1 MNKQRI
7 EYIDL
12 AKGICIFFVL
22 FFHISQLYGFQSHHD
37 SRPIAIAITSINDVI
52 GVFRMPLYFFLS
64 GCFFKSYNGFFDFLK
79 KKTNKLLIPFVFFY
93 IVISFIVP
101 NILSRLGL
109 WVVFYQPLRRIF
121 DAWLFDFYPSVPIWF
136 LLCLFWMGL
145 IFYGIYCLSNKFKH
159 NLLALIIFSLLT
171 GAIGILLG
179 TFEIE
184 LPANLDTAMT
194 NIPHYMAGYVIFRKT
209 KLFYPNKF
217 DKYIFLFI
225 PLAIAIDAILLPQSD
240 VFNNHF
246 AHNAWI
252 TLYPCG
258 IIGVLAIV
266 LLAKKVQ
273 KLPILSYF
281 GRYSIIILVTHF
293 TIIEIMKF
301 LLGHFPISINVQF
314 VINFAITLSSY
325 FLVIPFARKFLP
337 YVTAQKDVLK

>member
-1 MNKQRI
+1 MSKQRI

-22 FFHISQLYGFQSHHD
+22 FFHFCQLYGMYHNE
-37 SRPIAIAITSINDVI
+37 RPIAIALTKINDVI

-64 GCFFKSYNGFFDFLK
+64 GCFFKPYSGFVDFLK

-93 IVISFIVP
+93 IVVSFLIPKV
-101 NILSRLGL
+101 LYYFGL
-109 WVVFYQPLRRIF
+109 KVGFFLPLNRIF

-145 IFYGIYCLSNKFKH
+145 IFYALYSLSNKFKH
-159 NLLALIIFSLLT
+159 NLLALIILSLMT

-179 TFEIE
+179 TYRIE

-194 NIPHYMAGYVIFRKT
+194 NIPYYMIGYVFFRKT
-209 KLFYPNKF
+209 QLFYPNKY
-217 DKYIFLFI
+217 DKYTLLVI
-225 PLAIAIDAILLPQSD
+225 PIAIAIDAILLPQTD

-246 AHNAWI
+246 APYAWLS
-252 TLYPCG
+252 LYPCG

-266 LLAKKVQ
+266 LLAKKIQ

-281 GRYSIIILVTHF
+281 GRYSIIILVFHITM
-293 TIIEIMKF
+293 IEIMKHI
-301 LLGHFPISINVQF
+301 LNHLPISTDAQF
-314 VINFAITLSSY
+314 IINFILILSS
-325 FLVIPFARKFLP
+325 FLVVIPFARKFMP
-337 YVTAQKDVLK
+337 YVTAQKDLLK